1 MINENRLPV
10 LTVMV
15 LAMAV
20 IAISFSAI
28 LVRYST
34 APALIIAAY
43 RLIFTTLIITP
54 PVLLLKRDELG
65 RLSLKEFA
73 LGLAGGLFLAGH
85 FYSWI
90 ASLSMTS
97 VAHSVLFVSMHPL
110 FVIVASRVFFGETIS
125 PRAVFGSVIALL
137 GAIIISGGSFQADAG
152 TLPGDLLA
160 LSGAVMMTGYLM
172 VGRKLRASYSTL
184 TYTFV
189 VYGAAAAALTIVALI
204 SATPLFPYSTLNYL
218 LFAAMAVIPTIM
230 GHSVFNW
237 ALKRFSATL
246 ISLLFL
252 GEPVGASLLAW
263 FMLNERPEAIFF
275 PGAIMVLFG
284 LAMVVL
290 SKRAKAAGPD
300 QILPE

>member
-1 MINENRLPV
+1 
-10 LTVMV
+10 
-15 LAMAV
+15 
-20 IAISFSAI
+20 
-28 LVRYST
+28 
-34 APALIIAAY
+34 
-43 RLIFTTLIITP
+43 
-54 PVLLLKRDELG
+54 
-65 RLSLKEFA
+65 
-73 LGLAGGLFLAGH
+73 
-85 FYSWI
+85 
-90 ASLSMTS
+90 
-97 VAHSVLFVSMHPL
+97 
-110 FVIVASRVFFGETIS
+110 
-125 PRAVFGSVIALL
+125 
-137 GAIIISGGSFQADAG
+137 
-152 TLPGDLLA
+152 
-160 LSGAVMMTGYLM
+160 MTGYLM
-172 VGRKLRASYSTL
+172 VGRKLRAGYSTL

-263 FMLNERPEAIFF
+263 FMLNERPGAIFF

-290 SKRAKAAGPD
+290 SKRTKAAVPD
-300 QILPE
+300 QTPPE